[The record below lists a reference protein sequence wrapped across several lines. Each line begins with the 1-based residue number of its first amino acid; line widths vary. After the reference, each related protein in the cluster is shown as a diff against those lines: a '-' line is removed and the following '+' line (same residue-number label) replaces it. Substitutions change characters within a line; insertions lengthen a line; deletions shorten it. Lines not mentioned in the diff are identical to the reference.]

1 MQRIHRIIDTIQ
13 HELWPLPVL
22 GIAVG
27 LLLGLGLPVLDVA
40 LPEARDLVSSGVFG
54 GSPEAARA
62 ILTTITGSVVTVT
75 TLTFSMTIVLLQLA
89 STQYTPRLLRTF
101 TGDTVV
107 HVTLAV
113 FLGTFAYSLAVLRTV
128 RSSTSDHDAFVP
140 GISVSFAFVLAI
152 AVVVLLVVFL
162 THITRTIRL
171 ETILADVAAEGRNA
185 LARAYKNS
193 RPGLPSIPDHP
204 AEPIPSSG
212 TGFVGH
218 IETEALAGLAAER
231 GWVVSFEITPG
242 DFVTTNQTL
251 ALVRNA
257 ASPHRLTGD
266 DVGLLVSR
274 VNAAVIL
281 GRERTTVQDPRFP
294 IQQIVDIY
302 NRALS
307 PGVNDSTTALHCLHY
322 LGAVLGDIAG
332 SDVRHALECDD
343 DGTVRVFLPRPTFT
357 ELASLILHDAVAF
370 GRDQVAIVDKS
381 FAMLREASLC
391 DTSRRYTAE
400 IEALVDDLAAMV
412 PLGTF
417 SPRDAEQLRISID
430 AARRAAVAAAGH
442 PHLIADFRS

>member
-13 HELWPLPVL
+13 HELWPLPIL
-22 GIAVG
+22 GIAIG
-27 LLLGLGLPVLDVA
+27 LLLGLGLPALDAA
-40 LPEARDLVSSGVFG
+40 LPEARGLVSSGVFG

-128 RSSTSDHDAFVP
+128 RSSTADHDAFVP
-140 GISVSFAFVLAI
+140 AISVSFAFVLAI

-162 THITRTIRL
+162 THITRNIRL
-171 ETILADVAAEGRNA
+171 ETILADVAAEGRSA
-185 LARAYKNS
+185 LARAYRNS
-193 RPGLPSIPDHP
+193 RPGLPPIPDHP

-218 IETEALAGLAAER
+218 VETEALAGLAAER
-231 GWVVSFEITPG
+231 GWVISFEITPG

-251 ALVRNA
+251 ARVRNT
-257 ASPHRLTGD
+257 ASPHHLTAD

-274 VNAAVIL
+274 VNAAVIV

-307 PGVNDSTTALHCLHY
+307 PGVNDSTTALHCLNY
-322 LGAVLGDIAG
+322 LGSLLGAIAG

-343 DGTVRVFLPRPTFT
+343 GGTVRVFMPRPTFT

-412 PLGTF
+412 PLGDF
-417 SPRDAEQLRISID
+417 SPRDAEQLRFSID
-430 AARRAAVAAAGH
+430 AARRAAVSAAGH